1 MRARMKVMWMP
12 LCCIV
17 LLMGCSHNQTESKSD
32 TKNKATT
39 EVQQNNTSSPRFSD
53 EKKKRIKAQVIQ
65 KLSKMA
71 KEDGRAV
78 SNRYFSTSSISTGDW
93 YAMIDQG
100 TIQINDTGKP
110 GRQHFD
116 FHTVTG
122 AVVYTSKNKKTGFDA
137 SASALSNIE
146 GYDKVADLS
155 QPVTK
160 YIFTEEGQVYEY
172 TFKNGKDV
180 TLSSGFAPKDHNDK
194 DPNLAPNEQ
203 FKRTQN
209 KALSAFYQRCLQK

>member
-1 MRARMKVMWMP
+1 
-12 LCCIV
+12 
-17 LLMGCSHNQTESKSD
+17 
-32 TKNKATT
+32 
-39 EVQQNNTSSPRFSD
+39 
-53 EKKKRIKAQVIQ
+53 
-65 KLSKMA
+65 MA

>member
-1 MRARMKVMWMP
+1 
-12 LCCIV
+12 
-17 LLMGCSHNQTESKSD
+17 MGCSHNQTESKSD